1 MATHKLEKS
10 SWQPYLD
17 KLSKTLVGKQ
27 AEIEVD
33 ALDIGAQIE
42 AEWVPLLGIAYDP
55 KDDLVEILLEGLD
68 HLINNP
74 GDIWVDQGPTGL
86 ASMEIV
92 GTDGVKQI
100 IRFRDP
106 LLLPGPHPA

>member
-1 MATHKLEKS
+1 MAIHKVEKG
-10 SWQPYLD
+10 SWQPYID
-17 KLSKTLVGKQ
+17 KISKTLVGKQ

-42 AEWVPLLGIAYDP
+42 AEWIPLLGISYDP
-55 KDDLVEILLEGLD
+55 KNDLVQVLVEGLD
-68 HLINNP
+68 HLIRDP
-74 GDIWVDQGPTGL
+74 GEIWVDHGPAGL
-86 ASMEIV
+86 TSMEII